1 MLPREPRRA
10 TIPTRSGESL
20 SVLTSRLP
28 FKAAYLFQPSG
39 IQPQHGV
46 GSKIPRISAVHAV
59 ATAVAGLDGTS
70 DVEPYDNQFVNHITY
85 PTGD

>member
-39 IQPQHGV
+39 IQLRHGV
-46 GSKIPRISAVHAV
+46 GSKIPWLSVVYAV
-59 ATAVAGLDGTS
+59 ATAAAVQDGAS